1 MAVEP
6 RSTAAVT
13 AGRIEKGTPAF
24 RRTNLAMIAA
34 GFSTFALLYCVQP
47 LMPVFAKEFD
57 VSPAASSLT
66 VSLTTAALSVMIVIS
81 GSLSESLGR
90 KRVMVLSLA
99 ASAALALCGAAVT
112 SFHQLLLLRLLMG
125 VALSGVPSVALAYLG
140 EEIAPRSVGLA
151 IGLFIGGNAFGGML
165 GRLLCAAL
173 TDVGGDIGGWRLG
186 LGGVGIASAVCA
198 AIFWAALP
206 ESRFFTPRPR
216 HLGQALSNLGGSL
229 TEKGLPWLYATGF
242 LIMGSFVTIYN
253 YVGFRL
259 LAPPYGFSQ
268 TQVGALFSVY
278 LIGMVASTV
287 TGRLADRFGR
297 RKMLW
302 ATVAILLAGIE
313 LTRAESAVLIVLGV
327 AVVTIGFFGAHA
339 ICSSWVS
346 RRAIIAKAQA
356 ASLYLFFYY
365 MGSSVMGSLSGMA
378 FQAEGWSGVANL
390 QTLMQVLALAIALRL
405 SFLQPL
411 STPME
416 TRR

>member
-1 MAVEP
+1 M
-6 RSTAAVT
+6 TLAAD
-13 AGRIEKGTPAF
+13 RIEKGTPAF

-47 LMPVFAKEFD
+47 LMPVFATEFGI
-57 VSPAASSLT
+57 SPAASSLT
-66 VSLTTAALSVMIVIS
+66 VSLTTAALSVTIVIA
-81 GSLSESLGR
+81 GSLSETYGR

-99 ASAALALCGAAVT
+99 ASAVLALCGAATT
-112 SFHQLLLLRLLMG
+112 SFHQLLLVRLLMG

-140 EEIAPRSVGLA
+140 EEIAARSVGLA

-173 TDVGGDIGGWRLG
+173 TDFGGWRLG

-198 AIFWAALP
+198 GIFWAALP
-206 ESRFFTPRPR
+206 ESRFFTPRPLR
-216 HLGQALSNLGGSL
+216 LGQTLSNLGGSL

-278 LIGMVASTV
+278 LIGMVASTLA
-287 TGRLADRFGR
+287 GSLADRFGR

-346 RRAIIAKAQA
+346 RRAVIAKAQA

-378 FQAEGWSGVANL
+378 YQAEGWAGVANL
-390 QTLMQVLALAIALRL
+390 QTLMQGLALVIALRL

-411 STPME
+411 PAPKA
-416 TRR
+416 